1 MRRRGRFALQALL
14 LASLCFCAA
23 LAADAAPF
31 DGHDTHD
38 ADYAAREA
46 GADVDSSEG
55 TGGGLLESLDA
66 DYASPPPDALQNAA
80 SGGSHAGYPPAP
92 PRTASSGSDD
102 DVTRFADARDNHF
115 VLTKAAGRL
124 AQMELLEDMALI
136 KDLAVLIISAACGG
150 AAALALGQPS
160 LLGHLAAGAVV
171 GPGGFALVEELI
183 QVETVAQLGVLFMLF
198 GLGLELDGERVRRV
212 RGPAL
217 GGAALQLAALA
228 GGGAALGV
236 LGGASAATGALAGA
250 YVAQSSTPLVVRCL
264 QEGRACATP
273 HGELMLALLV
283 LQDVSLGVLL
293 SLLASAGGG
302 EAGGAA
308 SRAAK
313 ALAALAALLG
323 GAALA
328 ARHGGARRALERLAA
343 GPAREHAQ
351 LALCAACLAAAL
363 AAQRVG
369 LSLEVGAF
377 AGGLA
382 LSAPHA
388 ATSSSSSLQHDD
400 SDDAHPPHGIAAAL
414 EPVRSFFGA
423 LFLVAVGMT
432 MRVGFLWAHKGVLI
446 GAACFI
452 ALAKAIVTAT
462 SLAACGVPRRT
473 AAACGLGLAN
483 VGELGFVLLS
493 RALGAGLI
501 SRRLFLLLVG
511 TTALSLCATPVVFA
525 AGVRRAA
532 RGAPRRGSAGGQYD
546 GDSSASD
553 GGALLP
559 LTAQRGGA
567 GLRARDAKR
576 GADDFSPYGP

>member
-1 MRRRGRFALQALL
+1 MRRRGRSAVRALL
-14 LASLCFCAA
+14 LASLCLCAA
-23 LAADAAPF
+23 FAAPF

-55 TGGGLLESLDA
+55 ATGGGLLESLDA
-66 DYASPPPDALQNAA
+66 DYASPPPDAAQDAA
-80 SGGSHAGYPPAP
+80 SGATHGGYPPAP

-102 DVTRFADARDNHF
+102 DVTRFADSRDNHF
-115 VLTKAAGRL
+115 VMTKAAGRL

-136 KDLAVLIISAACGG
+136 KDLAVLIIAAACGG

-302 EAGGAA
+302 DAGGAA

-328 ARHGGARRALERLAA
+328 ASHGGARRALERLAA

-363 AAQRVG
+363 AAQRAG

-388 ATSSSSSLQHDD
+388 ATSSAQHDD
-400 SDDAHPPHGIAAAL
+400 TDDSGHPPHGIAAAL

-432 MRVGFLWAHKGVLI
+432 MRVGFLWAHKGVLVC
-446 GAACFI
+446 AALFI
-452 ALAKAIVTAT
+452 AAAKAIVTAA

-493 RALGAGLI
+493 RALGAGLL

-511 TTALSLCATPVVFA
+511 TTALSLCATPAVFA

-532 RGAPRRGSAGGQYD
+532 RGAPRRGSSGAAGGMH
-546 GDSSASD
+546 GDDDAGD